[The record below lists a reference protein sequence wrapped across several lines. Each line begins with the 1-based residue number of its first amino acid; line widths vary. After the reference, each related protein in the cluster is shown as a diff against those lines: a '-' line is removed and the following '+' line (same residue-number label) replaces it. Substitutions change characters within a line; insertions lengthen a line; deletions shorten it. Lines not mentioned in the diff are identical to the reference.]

1 MMSCMVSAPGCRQP
15 RAQARASP
23 LCRSS
28 ARQCGFSRA
37 HAGRPRGLLLVRES
51 RMTRQWS
58 QPPDRLVALAAT
70 FPVSI
75 GFFDLSPNYPMELFQ
90 TQCLWGFAQR
100 VFDRLFS
107 PSARRPAPAHA
118 RAWFSS
124 VPAAEHL
131 RPMLPLA
138 DAANEVGHEVAF
150 LTDAGKLIEFP
161 PIARIDL
168 P

>member
-15 RAQARASP
+15 RARARASP

-100 VFDRLFS
+100 VFERLFS
-107 PSARRPAPAHA
+107 PARADQLQRTRGPGLVLSRLPSISARCSRWPTRPTRSAT
-118 RAWFSS
+118 R
-124 VPAAEHL
+124 
-131 RPMLPLA
+131 
-138 DAANEVGHEVAF
+138 
-150 LTDAGKLIEFP
+150 
-161 PIARIDL
+161 
-168 P
+168 